1 MADLQNPISRY
12 LGDYITCFPSSN
24 ATDDGKLQLEFNQA
38 RYVTRLSSKNFCI
51 VKPSF
56 VPTIYVD
63 TETGLPQIK
72 FSSGQASINGMDL
85 IMTSEIYIDP
95 PVEPGHYYLA
105 FKLARDSSENVLG
118 DLIYGATTTFEG
130 VY

>member
-95 PVEPGHYYLA
+95 PDR
-105 FKLARDSSENVLG
+105 KSSCRERV
-118 DLIYGATTTFEG
+118 
-130 VY
+130 